1 MITYS
6 NTTLAGHRLFV
17 AEEDSVRVGWLSA
30 IPRQLPYGQ
39 ATIGRHYVE
48 IRDLFVE
55 EPYRRRGIGAALV
68 HEAFDWAL
76 GNGFTHVN
84 VEVSAHQDGV
94 QEFWEDIG
102 FEARSIMYDIA
113 LE

>member
-1 MITYS
+1 MITYRD
-6 NTTLAGHRLFV
+6 TTRDGRRVFV
-17 AEEDSVRVGWLSA
+17 AEDGPVVAGWLSA

-39 ATIGRHYVE
+39 TTVGRHYVE
-48 IRDLFVE
+48 IRDLFVDKS
-55 EPYRRRGIGAALV
+55 YRRRGIGSALV
-68 HEAFDWAL
+68 HEALDWAL

-84 VEVSAHQDGV
+84 VEVSAHRDGV

-102 FEARSIMYDIA
+102 FQARSIMYDIA